1 MIDFN
6 QTYRISNRKSTLV
19 PSDIVLFKGEGN
31 YTWIYLANGSKR
43 LLCKTMNTI
52 LDEYQQIYFVR
63 THKSY
68 SVNIN
73 HIKHLQISGDQSLL
87 LTNGLKAEVSRRK
100 KKEFLSII
108 NFYNNSQN

>member
-1 MIDFN
+1 MNDLN
-6 QTYRISNRKSTLV
+6 QIYRLNNRKNALV

-31 YTWIYLANGSKR
+31 YTWIYLSNGSKR

-52 LDEYQQIYFVR
+52 LDQYQQLYFVR

-73 HIKHLQISGDQSLL
+73 HIKQLHVSGDQTLE

-100 KKEFLSII
+100 RKEFLSYFS
-108 NFYNNSQN
+108 FYNNSQN